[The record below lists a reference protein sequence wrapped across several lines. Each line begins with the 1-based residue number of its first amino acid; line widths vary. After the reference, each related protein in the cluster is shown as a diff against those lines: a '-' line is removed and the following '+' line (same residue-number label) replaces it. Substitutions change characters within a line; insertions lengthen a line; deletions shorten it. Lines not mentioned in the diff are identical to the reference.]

1 MKRILILFL
10 LFGLNSCL
18 LLWNEAL
25 DQEEVQSDANQALA
39 LAGLSSACPDLLAP
53 TVTSFDGM
61 GEQSSYTVNVYVV
74 PNSAE
79 TAYAAY
85 GSESQVMTP
94 QNSTLIGIFPLLG
107 SPGDQ
112 RVVINASG
120 SQPPSI
126 AIAARSGFCEGP
138 WELLPL

>member
-1 MKRILILFL
+1 MRRIVLLSL

-39 LAGLSSACPDLLAP
+39 LAGLASACSDLLAP
-53 TVTSFDGM
+53 TITNFDGM
-61 GEQSSYTVNVYVV
+61 GEQGSYTVNVYVV
-74 PNSAE
+74 PNSTE

-138 WELLPL
+138 WALLPL

>member
-61 GEQSSYTVNVYVV
+61 GEQGSYTVNVYVV

>member
-1 MKRILILFL
+1 MKRIVILFL

-39 LAGLSSACPDLLAP
+39 LAGLSSACPDLSAP
-53 TVTSFDGM
+53 TVTGVDGM
-61 GEQSSYTVNVYVV
+61 GEQGSYTVFAYVV
-74 PNSAE
+74 PNS
-79 TAYAAY
+79 TATTYAAY

-94 QNSTLIGIFPLLG
+94 QNSTLIGIFPLMG
-107 SPGDQ
+107 ESGDQ
-112 RVVINASG
+112 SVVINASG

-138 WELLPL
+138 WALLPL